1 MKLEEKEERGNF
13 IQKFITDNVILSN
26 PKLDKKDLKNIM
38 SNFADKLI
46 FIKRNKEANSVDDY
60 IPCLFYRK
68 KESPNFLIYFHG
80 NSENV
85 FQIEFYGLDFR
96 SYLDMNIILVEYPGY
111 FLKTNNNNSDPNI
124 IFANSLIV
132 YDWIK
137 STFKASDNQ
146 IFVCGRSLGTSSA
159 IYLSSHRSPKAL
171 FLISAFT
178 SVKNV
183 GSDIFLSIFVEKIF
197 KSIDYIEKI
206 KCPIL
211 FIHGTKDSLISYHHS
226 EQLYQ
231 KVKNN
236 NNNTDIILRPN
247 MSHNNFNLKEDI
259 IEQIIKFC
267 SLNKLLANE
276 NKANNLDL
284 NEKNDLYK
292 IPLEI
297 KKLIESYIFDIN
309 EFEIEEKIDKK
320 NASFLMSL
328 NNNDRIA
335 LINDSNISI
344 YNYRYL
350 LDYEIELNRI
360 KKSEVVIKSLYQMK
374 NGNLICASEE
384 GDIFIFKINKK
395 GFELVNK
402 SPFEEE
408 IFKIGDFFEDYIC
421 LLSKNF
427 IKIFD
432 NSFMKTI
439 TSYSNEKTFINYCL
453 LSKNILGL
461 IKQGLIW
468 FIQFEKTN
476 NQINVIKE
484 IRFKCKISPNTLVGT
499 DQYLIIGGIE
509 HIYFYDITKNFELEE
524 KELKSLEVTC
534 ILKLHN
540 QFLLA
545 STNKGSIM
553 QININENGSKEIIQK
568 FIVKTEI
575 SSILMINYE
584 TILISGN
591 NGIDILTIPHHGEGK
606 KDDKNS
612 FFNIFKSLF

>member
-1 MKLEEKEERGNF
+1 MILEDKEERGNF
-13 IQKFITDNVILSN
+13 FQKFITDNVILCN
-26 PKLDKKDLKNIM
+26 PKLEKKDLKNIM

-46 FIKRNKEANSVDDY
+46 FIKRYEEANSVDDY

-85 FQIEFYGLDFR
+85 FQIEFYGLDLR
-96 SYLDMNIILVEYPGY
+96 SYLDMNVILVEYPGY

-124 IFANSLIV
+124 FFANSLIV

-178 SVKNV
+178 SIKNV

-197 KSIDYIEKI
+197 KSIDFIENI

-211 FIHGTKDSLISYHHS
+211 FIHGIKDSLISYHHS
-226 EQLYQ
+226 EKLYE
-231 KVKNN
+231 KVKNKN
-236 NNNTDIILRPN
+236 KKVEIELRPN
-247 MSHNNFNLKEDI
+247 MSHNDFNLKRDI
-259 IEQIIKFC
+259 IDQIIKFC
-267 SLNKLLANE
+267 SFNKLLINE
-276 NKANNLDL
+276 NMANNIDL
-284 NEKNDLYK
+284 NEKKDLYK

-309 EFEIEEKIDKK
+309 EFIIEEKIKKK

-328 NNNDRIA
+328 NNNNRIA

-350 LDYEIELNRI
+350 LDYEIDLNKI

-384 GDIFIFKINKK
+384 GDIFVFKINKK
-395 GFELVNK
+395 GYELVK
-402 SPFEEE
+402 TIQIEEE
-408 IFKIGDFFEDYIC
+408 IYKIGDFYEDYIC

-432 NSFMKTI
+432 NSLVNTI
-439 TSYSNEKTFINYCL
+439 TSFSNEKTFVNYCL

-461 IKQGLIW
+461 VKQGLIW
-468 FIQFEKTN
+468 FSQFEKTN
-476 NQINVIKE
+476 NQINCIKE
-484 IRFKCKISPNTLVGT
+484 LRFNFKISPNTLVGT

-509 HIYFYDITKNFELEE
+509 HIYFFDITKNFELDS
-524 KELKSLEVTC
+524 KELKSLEVKS

-545 STNKGSIM
+545 STNKGSII

-575 SSILMINYE
+575 SSIIMINYE
-584 TILISGN
+584 TLLISGN
-591 NGIDILTIPHHGEGK
+591 NEIDILSIPHQEEGK
-606 KDDKNS
+606 KDEDNGLLNFFKN
-612 FFNIFKSLF
+612 LF